1 VTERELDRT
10 KNELV
15 RALRRRAAEIDVAD
29 DLVLSNG
36 PTPTTRPGMVAMRPR
51 KERVAFFARDT
62 FRNAVLTPASSRLP
76 E

>member
-15 RALRRRAAEIDVAD
+15 RALRRRAAEIDDSVGVPARSFAMSSD
-29 DLVLSNG
+29 SVM
-36 PTPTTRPGMVAMRPR
+36 TPTRPR

-62 FRNAVLTPASSRLP
+62 FRNVALTPVATRIP
-76 E
+76 D